1 MIREGEP
8 GDTYFAIASGEL
20 EVSHAGQRVALLG
33 RGEGFGE
40 IALIED
46 VPRTATVRALGD
58 SDLYSLD
65 QQPFILTLTGHER
78 TADRASS
85 VVSQRLAELGE
96 VERSSD
102 AGAAGPEA

>member
-1 MIREGEP
+1 M
-8 GDTYFAIASGEL
+8 
-20 EVSHAGQRVALLG
+20 SHAGQRVALLG

-65 QQPFILTLTGHER
+65 QQPFILTLTGHDP

-85 VVSQRLAELGE
+85 VVSRRLAELGE
-96 VERSSD
+96 LERSCETG
-102 AGAAGPEA
+102 AGGREA